1 MVTVISVVCL
11 GIVFTALPGIDN
23 CHKRTLSPGALFGQ
37 DSELVCVGYG
47 GVCLC
52 VLHTSVSK
60 SEGVYRF
67 RGVWGREPGP
77 QVVPVCDGEVL
88 GPWMSRSQWFTPL
101 FVVAVCH
108 SRHPYCLWL

>member
-37 DSELVCVGYG
+37 DSGVVCVGYG

-60 SEGVYRF
+60 SWGVYRCVC
-67 RGVWGREPGP
+67 VWGGGEPGL

-88 GPWMSRSQWFTPL
+88 GPWVSRSQWFTPL
-101 FVVAVCH
+101 FVSAVCH
-108 SRHPYCLWL
+108 S